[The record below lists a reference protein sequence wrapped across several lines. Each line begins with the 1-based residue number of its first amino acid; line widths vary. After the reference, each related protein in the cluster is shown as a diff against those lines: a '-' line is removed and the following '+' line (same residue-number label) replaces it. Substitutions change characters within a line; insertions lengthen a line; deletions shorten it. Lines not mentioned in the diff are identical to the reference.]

1 MLHNAKVHGPTKPLQ
16 GPVRFVAYG
25 TALYVRDANGKLAT
39 VGAVGKLNC
48 CTPYYGK
55 VKVVPS
61 NRSK

>member
-25 TALYVRDANGKLAT
+25 SALSVRDANGKLT
-39 VGAVGKLNC
+39 AVGTIGQPNSCLL
-48 CTPYYGK
+48 YYGK
-55 VKVVPS
+55 VKVVPP